1 MRKEEPAEPKLM
13 QNLDNKIKQQRRD
26 ISHAQLILSC
36 FVNNSCT
43 EHQRRIC
50 ERLRYKFGNVK
61 RDTLVYRVKL
71 LTQELKATSSKVSY
85 QRTKIQRDRINRL
98 FAKNPT
104 LVYRIF
110 RGGNVEIKK
119 APYMDGGLKMLEG
132 HLGKEREL

>member
-13 QNLDNKIKQQRRD
+13 QNLDNKIKRQRRD